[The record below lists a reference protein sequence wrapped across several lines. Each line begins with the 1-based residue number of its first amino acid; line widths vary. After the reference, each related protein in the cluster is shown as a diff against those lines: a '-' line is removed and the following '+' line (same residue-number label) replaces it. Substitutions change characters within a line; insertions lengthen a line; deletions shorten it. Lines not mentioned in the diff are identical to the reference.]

1 MKFVVS
7 MKLNVRLLCLFQLHT
22 RKKKSNKN
30 YNKMSCTEVKRY
42 ISRYL
47 AAWVAKQDTAKSCP
61 LSKPGQPNNIRF
73 TLFRLSKFST
83 VTFSHHSRLAI
94 SVTFPKGT
102 TNKLLLEVT
111 RLGARIIGLKS
122 KISNLLWIRLRRCIF
137 KTLVGCSRRR
147 ILKRH
152 LQVIKITARK
162 KLRKS
167 KAYRQSSGKT
177 CVRFE

>member
-7 MKLNVRLLCLFQLHT
+7 IKLNVRLLCLFQLHT
-22 RKKKSNKN
+22 RKKNQTKTTTKWAARKSRGKP
-30 YNKMSCTEVKRY
+30 V
-42 ISRYL
+42 SRYL

-61 LSKPGQPNNIRF
+61 LSKPGQPNNLRF

-83 VTFSHHSRLAI
+83 VTSSHHSPACHI
-94 SVTFPKGT
+94 CNIPKGT
-102 TNKLLLEVT
+102 TNRLRLEVT
-111 RLGARIIGLKS
+111 RLGARINGLKS

-162 KLRKS
+162 KIEKIESLQAKLW
-167 KAYRQSSGKT
+167 
-177 CVRFE
+177 

>member
-1 MKFVVS
+1 MILNLQLEVWALLNYSSTQEINESVFNLTFLNMTGYSPKLFRGCFMVVCETVKVKEKNCYFIKIVKWEFMKFVVS

-83 VTFSHHSRLAI
+83 VTFSHHSPACHI
-94 SVTFPKGT
+94 CNIPKR
-102 TNKLLLEVT
+102 NYK
-111 RLGARIIGLKS
+111 
-122 KISNLLWIRLRRCIF
+122 
-137 KTLVGCSRRR
+137 
-147 ILKRH
+147 
-152 LQVIKITARK
+152 
-162 KLRKS
+162 
-167 KAYRQSSGKT
+167 
-177 CVRFE
+177 

>member
-61 LSKPGQPNNIRF
+61 LSKPGQPNNI
-73 TLFRLSKFST
+73 SKFST

-102 TNKLLLEVT
+102 TNRLRLDVT
-111 RLGARIIGLKS
+111 RLGARINGLKS
-122 KISNLLWIRLRRCIF
+122 KISNLL
-137 KTLVGCSRRR
+137 
-147 ILKRH
+147 
-152 LQVIKITARK
+152 
-162 KLRKS
+162 
-167 KAYRQSSGKT
+167 
-177 CVRFE
+177 

>member
-7 MKLNVRLLCLFQLHT
+7 IKLNVRLLCLFQLHT

-61 LSKPGQPNNIRF
+61 LSKPGQPNNLRF

-83 VTFSHHSRLAI
+83 VTFSHHSPACHI
-94 SVTFPKGT
+94 CNIPKGT
-102 TNKLLLEVT
+102 TNRLRLEVT
-111 RLGARIIGLKS
+111 RLGARINGLKS
-122 KISNLLWIRLRRCIF
+122 KISNLL
-137 KTLVGCSRRR
+137 
-147 ILKRH
+147 
-152 LQVIKITARK
+152 
-162 KLRKS
+162 
-167 KAYRQSSGKT
+167 
-177 CVRFE
+177 

>member
-61 LSKPGQPNNIRF
+61 LSKPGQPNNLRF

-83 VTFSHHSRLAI
+83 VTFSHHQSRLR
-94 SVTFPKGT
+94 
-102 TNKLLLEVT
+102 LEVT
-111 RLGARIIGLKS
+111 RLGARINGLKS

-152 LQVIKITARK
+152 LQVIKITAGK